1 MKSLL
6 TTLLSL
12 ILFVTVVTA
21 QSDEEKKIAA
31 AKEAAAKA
39 DALGWKKG
47 GSIGFNVSGLGLFNP
62 RSGAGGNNFGFGGV
76 TTLFAN
82 KKAEKSFWTN
92 KLDIQLAAQKVQVFT
107 TTTVGNSTVAT
118 SRRDFLKNM
127 DVLRF
132 SSAYGLQ
139 LNSDKLFVALDL
151 LAQTV
156 ILKTYQGNSLNQIND
171 EDQEIAKFLSPLSV
185 NLAPGLA
192 YNPNPHLSLFY
203 SPIAIQYILVADEAI
218 ARQFIHLSQEASQ
231 NKDGRSFLGLGSR
244 LRVGYVNKYYNE
256 KVAVNSNINL
266 FSNYLS
272 GPQNVDV
279 LWTNSLDFQIFK
291 GLSLGLF
298 GDLFYDNDIN
308 VQIDRD
314 GDGFFGET
322 STFTNEAVLPA
333 NFRDE
338 LAPAASLTG
347 GFLLKYSRIF

>member
-1 MKSLL
+1 MKSLF
-6 TTLLSL
+6 TTLLSV

-21 QSDEEKKIAA
+21 QSDEEKKTAA

-39 DALGWKKG
+39 ELGWKKG

-107 TTTVGNSTVAT
+107 TTTVGNSTVTNA
-118 SRRDFLKNM
+118 RRDFLKNL
-127 DVLRF
+127 DVMRF

-139 LNSDKLFVALDL
+139 LNSDKLFAALDL

-156 ILKTYQGNSLNQIND
+156 ILKTYQGNSLNQINNK
-171 EDQEIAKFLSPLSV
+171 DQEISKFLSPLSV

-192 YNPNPHLSLFY
+192 YNPDPHWSLFY
-203 SPIAIQYILVADEAI
+203 SPIAVQYILVADEAI
-218 ARQFIHLSQEASQ
+218 ARQFIHLSEEASQ
-231 NKDGRSFLGLGSR
+231 NGDGRSFLGLGSR
-244 LRVGYVNKYYNE
+244 LRVGYNNKYYKE
-256 KVAVNSNINL
+256 KVAITSNINL

-279 LWTNSLDFQIFK
+279 LWTNTLDFQLFK
-291 GLSLGLF
+291 GFSLGLF

-322 STFTNEAVLPA
+322 STFTNDAVLPA

-338 LAPAASLTG
+338 LAPAASFTG